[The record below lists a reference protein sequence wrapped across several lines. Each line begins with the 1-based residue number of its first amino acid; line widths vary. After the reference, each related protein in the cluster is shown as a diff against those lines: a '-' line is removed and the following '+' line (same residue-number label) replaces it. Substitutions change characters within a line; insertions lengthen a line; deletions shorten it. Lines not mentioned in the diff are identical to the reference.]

1 MFRPIPVTPPS
12 EAPVTL
18 EDVKAQAIVNFDD
31 DDDLLTTLL
40 DAAVSHLDGFRGVLG
55 RAMVTQTWRV
65 QQSRWSRD
73 IHLSV
78 PDVSAVAIT
87 YADTDGVDQTVA
99 PQHIRIHPTATG
111 TMVQIRS
118 AFDLPA
124 LETDNFAPISL
135 DFTCGYGAASDV
147 PAALKLAVKSL
158 AAAWYEDRTQA
169 TPMAVS
175 SLIQPFRWT
184 QV

>member
-1 MFRPIPVTPPS
+1 MFRPVLISPPS
-12 EAPVTL
+12 QTPVTL
-18 EDVKAQAIVNFDD
+18 EEVKAQAVVDFGDD
-31 DDDLLTTLL
+31 DALLTTLL
-40 DAAVSHLDGFRGVLG
+40 EAAVSHLDGFAGVLG

-65 QQSRWSRD
+65 QHSRWSRD
-73 IHLSV
+73 IHLPV

-87 YADTDGVDQTVA
+87 YADTDGDEQTVA
-99 PQHIRIHPTATG
+99 PEHIRIYPTATG

-124 LETDNFAPISL
+124 LEADNIAPISL
-135 DFTCGYGAASDV
+135 DFTCGFGGASDV

-169 TPMAVS
+169 SPIAVS
-175 SLIQPFRWT
+175 SLIQPYRWT
-184 QV
+184 KV